1 MSFQRG
7 KIWKAARVEMTRVN
21 EIIHPLI
28 VTVPTDLCT
37 DITPTQPR
45 LGLGFWLGIPGWYE
59 RLSTLIPSRRSE
71 FIDKLGQSGS

>member
-1 MSFQRG
+1 MSFQGG

-21 EIIHPLI
+21 EIIHSLF

-45 LGLGFWLGIPGWYE
+45 LGLGF
-59 RLSTLIPSRRSE
+59 
-71 FIDKLGQSGS
+71 